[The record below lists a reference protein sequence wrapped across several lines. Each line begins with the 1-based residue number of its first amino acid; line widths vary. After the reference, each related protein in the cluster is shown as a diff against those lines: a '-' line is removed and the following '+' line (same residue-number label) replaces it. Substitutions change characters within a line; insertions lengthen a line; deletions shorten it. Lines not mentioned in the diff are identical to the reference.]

1 MGSPKQLLL
10 QRIKNWSEANDNVV
24 ALIVTGSQARGDDR
38 VDQQSDLDLEIIAD
52 QPSELADDDT
62 WLSQFG
68 RVLVSQAFNE
78 GQEYPTRLVFYEGG
92 KKVDF
97 TLASPRRLTDMIRA
111 RKLDGLY
118 ERGYK
123 VILDKRGITKDLPA
137 PSGQFPTAS
146 VPTQSEFT
154 AAVEEF
160 WFEAA
165 NIPRYLSRDELWV
178 AKSRDWT
185 MKENLLKMLEW
196 HSIAT
201 SKAAGVDVWYSGS
214 HMKDWVGPEIW
225 QELHGVFSR
234 FESKDSWRGLLAAI
248 NLFRRLAIETAARAG
263 LDYPYEIDEGV
274 TRYITNFE
282 DKS

>member
-1 MGSPKQLLL
+1 MESSKEPLL
-10 QRIKNWSEANDNVV
+10 QRIKDWSVANDNVV
-24 ALIVTGSQARGDDR
+24 ALIMTGSHARGDDR
-38 VDQQSDLDLEIIAD
+38 VDEQSDLDLEIIAD
-52 QPSELADDDT
+52 EPSELADDNT
-62 WLSQFG
+62 WLNKLG
-68 RVLVSQAFNE
+68 RVLVGQAFNE

-123 VILDKRGITKDLPA
+123 VIIDKRGITKDLPA
-137 PSGQFPTAS
+137 PSGQFPIAS
-146 VPTQSEFT
+146 IPTQTEFT

-165 NIPRYLSRDELWV
+165 HIPMYLSRDELWV
-178 AKSRDWT
+178 AKFRDWT

-201 SKAAGVDVWYSGS
+201 SEAEIDVWHIGS
-214 HMKDWVGPEIW
+214 HMKDWVDPLIW

-234 FESKDSWRGLLAAI
+234 FESKDSWRGLLATI

-263 LDYPYEIDEGV
+263 LDYPNEIDVSV
-274 TRYITNFE
+274 TEYITSFQGNF
-282 DKS
+282 